1 MIEPCE
7 ICDAKNKEIFHM
19 TMHIARLTQ
28 MMAQDHETIQ
38 ALKYELILERKE
50 NEFNTGTNGRT
61 TRIT

>member
-19 TMHIARLTQ
+19 TTHIARLTQ
-28 MMAQDHETIQ
+28 MIAQDHETIQ